1 MDFQINEII
10 PLTLRVVKNNKPETG
25 LIDMIVRVVDQEDG
39 SEVLASTPVSETSEP
54 GIYTFLWG
62 SAPLEERDLLALFT
76 FGPRTAS
83 EFFRIRRRPVAQII
97 QVAEVEVLQKQL
109 IDVKVLQEQLIDV
122 EVIANEQVDVLI
134 TQINI
139 FIIIEQP
146 TIDVLVNC
154 I

>member
-1 MDFQINEII
+1 MDFIIGEII

-25 LIDMIVRVVDQEDG
+25 LTMTVRVVDQEDG
-39 SEVLASTPVSETSEP
+39 AEVLTSIAIPETSEP
-54 GIYTFLWG
+54 GVYTFLWG
-62 SAPLEERDLLALFT
+62 SAPLEERELLALFT

-97 QVAEVEVLQKQL
+97 QIAEVEVLQKQL
-109 IDVKVLQEQLIDV
+109 IDVKVLQEQLVNV

-134 TQINI
+134 TQTNI
-139 FIIIEQP
+139 FVIIEQP